1 MKLKTLALLI
11 FATCL
16 CGGAIAWLYFDG
28 SRPDAIP
35 LGTRDATPGRL
46 FAYDLTLPFKVDN
59 SIALE
64 IRRLSTPNSQEHT
77 DGSVSGNL
85 RVSSE
90 EAEMIV
96 STSLISSPKSPDQIL
111 VSVCL
116 LDVNDILED
125 PTGFGEWVVAG
136 RLKISGVSSKL
147 MPKEKFCV
155 GGSISTVWERNP
167 SWQDN
172 EICVGRFRSHDEN
185 RIYDY
190 YCVVFAKNQKL
201 R

>member
-1 MKLKTLALLI
+1 MKLKILTVLI
-11 FATCL
+11 LATCV
-16 CGGAIAWLYFDG
+16 CGGAIAWSYFDV

-35 LGTRDATPGRL
+35 LDTSDASPGRL
-46 FAYDLTLPFKVDN
+46 FAYNLTLPFSDDN
-59 SIALE
+59 AVALE
-64 IRRLSTPNSQEHT
+64 IRRVSSPNNQDYT
-77 DGSVSGNL
+77 VGSVSGNL

-90 EAEMIV
+90 DAEMTV
-96 STSLISSPKSPDQIL
+96 STGLISSRKKPDEIL

-116 LDVNDILED
+116 LEVDDILVD
-125 PTGFGEWVVAG
+125 TSGFGEWVIAG
-136 RLKISGVSSKL
+136 RLKIPGVSTKL
-147 MPKEKFCV
+147 MPKEKFCL
-155 GGSISTVWERNP
+155 GGSLSTGWERNP

-190 YCVVFAKNQKL
+190 YCVVVASNQKM